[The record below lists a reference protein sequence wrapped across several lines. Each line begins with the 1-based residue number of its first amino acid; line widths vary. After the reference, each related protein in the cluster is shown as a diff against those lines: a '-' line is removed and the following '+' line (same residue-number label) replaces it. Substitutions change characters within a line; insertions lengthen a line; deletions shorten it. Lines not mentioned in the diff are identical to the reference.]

1 MSRVVVR
8 VGLADDG
15 ERHVAVCQTDACQ
28 WKSPEHVIKAGAV
41 EEARWHRETH
51 RLEVEKATERRR
63 LAEQAV
69 VHGHFK
75 PTATDAWVMCPLRRG
90 GCGARVHATF
100 CAWAKPHDVERALI
114 DAVIE
119 HLRDDCKGGRR

>member
-15 ERHVAVCQTDACQ
+15 ERHMAVCQTGSCQ
-28 WKSPEHVIKAGAV
+28 WKSAAHVVKAGAT
-41 EEARWHRETH
+41 EEASWHRETH
-51 RLEVEKATERRR
+51 RRENEQAADRRR
-63 LAEQAV
+63 LAEKAV

-75 PTATDAWVMCPLRRG
+75 PTATDAWVTCSACPV
-90 GCGARVHATF
+90 RVHATF

-114 DAVIE
+114 DAVVE